1 MGVCCLRICNR
12 TCIRHQDRGNWQNIH
27 DLQTLSP
34 RADDEN
40 VPLQSRFLLCRK
52 MNVSNCALIDWN
64 QTDMDSYNDRKGLQG
79 VRRLFFW
86 VFWIFWTKIDLDENR
101 FELPRTIE

>member
-1 MGVCCLRICNR
+1 
-12 TCIRHQDRGNWQNIH
+12 
-27 DLQTLSP
+27 
-34 RADDEN
+34 
-40 VPLQSRFLLCRK
+40 

-86 VFWIFWTKIDLDENR
+86 VFWIFWTKIDLDDNR
-101 FELPRTIE
+101 FELPCLVVLIHTRKVGQPYHY

>member
-1 MGVCCLRICNR
+1 M
-12 TCIRHQDRGNWQNIH
+12 
-27 DLQTLSP
+27 LSP
-34 RADDEN
+34 RADEN

-79 VRRLFFW
+79 VRRLFFLGLL
-86 VFWIFWTKIDLDENR
+86 VILDENR
-101 FELPRTIE
+101 FGRKLI

>member
-1 MGVCCLRICNR
+1 MCAVYEYATARAYVTR
-12 TCIRHQDRGNWQNIH
+12 TGGTGKTYTIYRRYR
-27 DLQTLSP
+27 SP
-34 RADDEN
+34 HADDEN

-86 VFWIFWTKIDLDENR
+86 VFWIFWTKIDLGANR
-101 FELPRTIE
+101 FELPR